1 MKKKSKNTLFI
12 ELAKPNEKGI
22 SKWVNISKFKGEYSR
37 LSHSNGRDWGRND
50 DSRFPYKIEQQK
62 EGNKI
67 VEYRCGGIKY
77 SLNRSIRSDLI
88 KKIKQ
93 QKCLLLGTSKPEVD
107 HKNGRKNDLRVG
119 KLKNQR
125 LSDFQPLSKAANDAK
140 RQHCKS
146 CAKTNKRFDARK
158 LGFEK
163 SFTVG
168 NIEYLQ
174 SPDGCVGCFWF
185 DVRDFQKKVKI
196 T

>member
-1 MKKKSKNTLFI
+1 M
-12 ELAKPNEKGI
+12 
-22 SKWVNISKFKGEYSR
+22 NILEFKGGYSR
-37 LSHSNGRDWGRND
+37 LSHANGRDWGRND

-77 SLNRSIRSDLI
+77 SLNRSIRPDLV

-93 QKCLLLGTSKPEVD
+93 QKCLLLETSKPEVD
-107 HKNGRKNDLRVG
+107 YKNGRKNDFRVG
-119 KLKNQR
+119 KLNNQR

-146 CAKTNKRFDARK
+146 CTKTNKRFDARK

-163 SFTVG
+163 YFTAG
-168 NIEYLQ
+168 NIKYLE
-174 SPDGCVGCFWF
+174 STDGCVGCFWF
-185 DVRDFQKKVKI
+185 DVRYIQKKVTI
-196 T
+196 I

>member
-1 MKKKSKNTLFI
+1 MKKKSKNILFL
-12 ELAKPNEKGI
+12 ELAKPNESGI
-22 SKWVNISKFKGEYSR
+22 SQWVNISDFKGDYSR
-37 LSHSNGRDWGRND
+37 LSHANGRDWGRND

-67 VEYRCGGIKY
+67 IKYRCSGIKF
-77 SLNRSIRSDLI
+77 SLNRSIRPDII

-93 QKCLLLGTSKPEVD
+93 QKCLILATSKPEVD

-119 KLKNQR
+119 KLSNQR

-146 CAKTNKRFDARK
+146 CTKSNKRFDARK

-163 SFTVG
+163 SFTAG
-168 NIEYLQ
+168 TIEYLE
-174 SPDGCVGCFWF
+174 SPEGCVGCFWF
-185 DVRDFQKKVKI
+185 DVRDFQKKVKVI
-196 T
+196 

>member
-22 SKWVNISKFKGEYSR
+22 SKWVSISEFKEEYSR
-37 LSHSNGRDWGRND
+37 LLHTNGRDWGRND

-88 KKIKQ
+88 KKILI

-119 KLKNQR
+119 NLNNQW

-146 CAKTNKRFDARK
+146 CAKTNKRFDASI

-163 SFTVG
+163 SFTSG
-168 NIEYLQ
+168 NNKYLE
-174 SPDGCVGCFWF
+174 SPEGCVGCFWF
-185 DVRDFQKKVKI
+185 DVRDFQKKVKVI
-196 T
+196 